1 MFEAPP
7 TVIAGRYRIETPLG
21 SGGMAMTYLARDLVL
36 DRPVAVK
43 VLRLTD
49 SQATDLARFEREARA
64 AAAVSHPNVVQVF
77 DAGQDGD
84 LRYIVMERVDGGDL
98 AHLIRERAPLPL
110 EEAVRITAD
119 ILRGLAAIHQAGIVH
134 RDVKPANVLIDRQ
147 GRAKL
152 TDFGIA
158 RRSDDPTLTGPVEL
172 LGTAAYVA
180 PERVR
185 GEPATPASDL
195 YAVGVILYELLTGHV
210 PFPGQT
216 PEELLAQHLHA
227 APVPPRRWRRD
238 IPPALE
244 QVVLRALAKDPGA
257 RYRSAE
263 AMLAA
268 LQTAGQY
275 PRRTPVLRRSAAV
288 PTKSGAELGRP
299 RLLAL
304 AGGATALSLA
314 VAAVLAVLAWAQLGG
329 GEPGPTRVPSPV
341 AQPTQPTGTA
351 TVPPT
356 PPATATRVPTVT
368 PEPTPTPQPTPPP
381 VAVLFGSLEIVQP
394 TPPELRRFAEAPALE
409 FAPEEVDGAYLPY
422 RDGALPGF
430 TRDLANAALLFG
442 QQSGTV
448 RFVVPA
454 GSERLL
460 IEIEGRQS
468 RGNPAA
474 VLALALGD
482 RILWQGK
489 EPFPGPEWARRS
501 VIVRFDRLPEDVPVT
516 LTLSNLGEPSDRGD
530 EPWVAIRAVR
540 VRVAR

>member
-1 MFEAPP
+1 
-7 TVIAGRYRIETPLG
+7 
-21 SGGMAMTYLARDLVL
+21 VL

-84 LRYIVMERVDGGDL
+84 LRYIVMEWVDGGDL

-134 RDVKPANVLIDRQ
+134 RDVKPANVLLDRR

-195 YAVGVILYELLTGHV
+195 YAVGVILYELLTGQL

-263 AMLAA
+263 AMAAA
-268 LQTAGQY
+268 LQAAGH
-275 PRRTPVLRRSAAV
+275 SAARAGGIGQAGAV
-288 PTKSGAELGRP
+288 RGAENGRP

-304 AGGATALSLA
+304 AGSATVLSLA
-314 VAAVLAVLAWAQLGG
+314 VVAVLAVLAWAQLGG
-329 GEPGPTRVPSPV
+329 GEPGPTPVPSPV
-341 AQPTQPTGTA
+341 AQATQPTA

-356 PPATATRVPTVT
+356 PTATATRVPTVT

-381 VAVLFGSLEIVQP
+381 VAVLLGSLEIVQP
-394 TPPELRRFAEAPALE
+394 TPPELRRFADAPALE

-460 IEIEGRQS
+460 IESEGRQS

-482 RILWQGK
+482 RILWQEK
-489 EPFPGPEWARRS
+489 EPFPGPDWARRS

-530 EPWVAIRAVR
+530 EPWLALRAVR

>member
-1 MFEAPP
+1 MFNAPP
-7 TVIAGRYRIETPLG
+7 SVIADRYRIETPLG
-21 SGGMAMTYLARDLVL
+21 SGGMATTYLARDLVL

-84 LRYIVMERVDGGDL
+84 LRYIVMEWVDGGDL

-134 RDVKPANVLIDRQ
+134 RDVKPANVLLDRR

-195 YAVGVILYELLTGHV
+195 YAVGVILYELLTGQL

-263 AMLAA
+263 AMAAA
-268 LQTAGQY
+268 LQAAGH
-275 PRRTPVLRRSAAV
+275 SAARAGGIGQAGAV
-288 PTKSGAELGRP
+288 RGAENGRP

-304 AGGATALSLA
+304 AGSATVLSLA
-314 VAAVLAVLAWAQLGG
+314 VVAVLAVLAWAQLGG
-329 GEPGPTRVPSPV
+329 GEPGPTPVPSPV
-341 AQPTQPTGTA
+341 AQATQPTA

-356 PPATATRVPTVT
+356 PTATATRVPTVT

-381 VAVLFGSLEIVQP
+381 VAVLLGSLEIVQP
-394 TPPELRRFAEAPALE
+394 TPPELRRFADAPALE

-460 IEIEGRQS
+460 IESEGRQS

-482 RILWQGK
+482 RILWQEK
-489 EPFPGPEWARRS
+489 EPFPGPDWARRS

-530 EPWVAIRAVR
+530 EPWLALRAVR

>member
-21 SGGMAMTYLARDLVL
+21 SGGMATTYLARDLVL

-84 LRYIVMERVDGGDL
+84 LRYIVMEWVDGGDL

-195 YAVGVILYELLTGHV
+195 YAVGVILYELLTGHG

-263 AMLAA
+263 AMAAA
-268 LQTAGQY
+268 LQAAGH
-275 PRRTPVLRRSAAV
+275 SAARAGGIGQAGAV
-288 PTKSGAELGRP
+288 RGAENGRP

-304 AGGATALSLA
+304 AGSATVLSLA
-314 VAAVLAVLAWAQLGG
+314 VVAVLAVLAWAQLGG
-329 GEPGPTRVPSPV
+329 GEPGPTPVPSPV
-341 AQPTQPTGTA
+341 AQATPPTVTA

-394 TPPELRRFAEAPALE
+394 TPPELRRFADAPALE

-516 LTLSNLGEPSDRGD
+516 LTLSNLGEPSDHGD
-530 EPWVAIRAVR
+530 EPWIAIRAVR
-540 VRVAR
+540 VRVAQ